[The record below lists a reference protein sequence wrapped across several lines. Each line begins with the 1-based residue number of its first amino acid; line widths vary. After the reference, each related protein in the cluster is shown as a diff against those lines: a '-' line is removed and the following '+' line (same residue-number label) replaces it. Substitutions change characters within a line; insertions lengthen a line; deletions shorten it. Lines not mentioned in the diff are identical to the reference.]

1 MVMRRTIS
9 LVISLYAILFA
20 FGALTAV
27 RWPTIVMVMEWIVK
41 DDLAGGLA
49 GVKWRELGLAHG
61 GAYLLAALCY
71 YISAAFLSSRRPGAL
86 AWYGLALA
94 ASVPCLFLAPF
105 SSGWWRNPTP
115 AEGVIIALAGG
126 ALLLLFAVL
135 ELGAKPAQQASA
147 PDTQSSDQTAA
158 EGGTAREPV
167 IIYVPQPTG
176 PEPQALPRRRRPPL
190 LIADAIVARQRASFA
205 AHGRIRRGTR
215 T

>member
-1 MVMRRTIS
+1 MRRAIS
-9 LVISLYAILFA
+9 LLISLYAILFA

-49 GVKWRELGLAHG
+49 AMKWRELGLAHG

-71 YISAAFLSSRRPGAL
+71 YISAAFLSTRRPGAL

-94 ASVPCLFLAPF
+94 ASIPCLFLASF
-105 SSGWWRNPTP
+105 SAGWWRNPSP
-115 AEGVIIALAGG
+115 VEGIIIGLSGG

-135 ELGAKPAQQASA
+135 ELSGAVRKPESAAHA
-147 PDTQSSDQTAA
+147 PDGDVAGA
-158 EGGTAREPV
+158 EPANAREPV
-167 IIYVPQPTG
+167 IIYVPQPAE
-176 PEPQALPRRRRPPL
+176 PEPQSLPRRRRQPV

-205 AHGRIRRGTR
+205 AHGRMRRRTR
-215 T
+215 P